1 MQHGIAVNVQN
12 GNKQSSNVIEDTES
26 RNEIENKIKREMAG
40 KQEININAVGCNML
54 QSTTRNT
61 NRNFFNYWF
70 QRLAYPVVTC
80 SFIKNTFLFLKQC
93 LSPSAFLST
102 LILKTSSCTHLR
114 ISFIFSVV
122 VKEFTS

>member
-61 NRNFFNYWF
+61 N
-70 QRLAYPVVTC
+70 
-80 SFIKNTFLFLKQC
+80 
-93 LSPSAFLST
+93 
-102 LILKTSSCTHLR
+102 
-114 ISFIFSVV
+114 
-122 VKEFTS
+122 